1 MKTKNF
7 NIFLLKYILAE
18 DIKSLSNDNIVTH
31 MGTTCQPED
40 VNSFFS
46 LISAS
51 DKESYAKFGEEVCRV
66 EFLKGKGITT
76 LTVFY
81 VIFRNKKNPRTDLGP
96 RKYDFT
102 QPSSVEVGWVDANGA
117 YNSIYKLH
125 YHDAYKNYDLEA
137 VDDAEGLVTLKT
149 IEYAVINSMIDKFN
163 SLTGSQMP
171 FKPISNGRAVLPKK
185 TK

>member
-1 MKTKNF
+1 MKTKVF

-18 DIKSLSNDNIVTH
+18 DIKNLGDDNITTR

-40 VNSFFS
+40 INKFFS
-46 LISAS
+46 LISTT

-66 EFLKGKGITT
+66 EFFKGGTT
-76 LTVFY
+76 LVVFY

-96 RKYDFT
+96 RRYDFT
-102 QPSSVEVGWVDANGA
+102 QPSSIEVGWVDCNGA

-137 VDDAEGLVTLKT
+137 VDDAEGLVILKT
-149 IEYAVINSMIDKFN
+149 IEYATINSMIDKFN
-163 SLTGSQMP
+163 QLTGSQMP
-171 FKPISNGRAVLPKK
+171 EKPINGGRAVLPKK
-185 TK
+185 NK

>member
-18 DIKSLSNDNIVTH
+18 DIKNLSDDNVVTR
-31 MGTTCQPED
+31 MGTTCQPE
-40 VNSFFS
+40 NANKFFS
-46 LISAS
+46 LISAT

-66 EFLKGKGITT
+66 EFFKGGTT
-76 LTVFY
+76 LVVFY
-81 VIFRNKKNPRTDLGP
+81 VIFRNKKNPRADIGS
-96 RKYDFT
+96 RRYDFT

-125 YHDAYKNYDLEA
+125 YYDAYKNYDLEA
-137 VDDAEGLVTLKT
+137 VDDAEGLVVLKT
-149 IEYAVINSMIDKFN
+149 IEYAVINSMVGKFN
-163 SLTGSQMP
+163 SLTGLQMP
-171 FKPISNGRAVLPKK
+171 LKPINGGRAVLPKK